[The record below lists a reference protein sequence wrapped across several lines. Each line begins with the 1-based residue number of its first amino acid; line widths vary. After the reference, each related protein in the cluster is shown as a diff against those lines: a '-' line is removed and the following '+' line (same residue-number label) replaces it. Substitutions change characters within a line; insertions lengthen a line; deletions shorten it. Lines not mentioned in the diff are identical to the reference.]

1 MTKVYG
7 ASIFCSVCHAE
18 PFPDDPA
25 TTRETFDLL
34 RVDGAW
40 FCERHR
46 PPKTAPKDSAAAP
59 PVEAVSPAK

>member
-1 MTKVYG
+1 MTKSY
-7 ASIFCSVCHAE
+7 AE

-34 RVDGAW
+34 KIDGAW

-46 PPKTAPKDSAAAP
+46 PPKTAPEESASPDGVRAA
-59 PVEAVSPAK
+59 ESAKKARAR